1 MNGKTISRNIF
12 EMLVKH
18 LVDIEE
24 LRGLT
29 LNRYYPDI
37 TKEREMFENLLH
49 SYTSMIE
56 EFINSAKPTDNMVD
70 DCPFIIIGSIV
81 ELENLENGEVE
92 IYQIV
97 SPFTMSMH
105 SDIDAA
111 SFLSPMGRELILKK
125 KMDWVVIQNQT
136 RQTRYVIKSI
146 NIADEL
152 LVFIQKEG

>member
-1 MNGKTISRNIF
+1 MNDKTISRNVF
-12 EMLVKH
+12 EVLVKH

-29 LNRYYPDI
+29 LNQHYPDI

-49 SYTSMIE
+49 SYTRMIE
-56 EFINSAKPTDNMVD
+56 EFINSAKPTDDMED
-70 DCPFIIIGSIV
+70 ACPFIIIGSIV
-81 ELENLENGEVE
+81 ELENLEDGEVE

-111 SFLSPMGRELILKK
+111 SFLSPVGRELILKK
-125 KMDWVVIQNQT
+125 KTDRVVIENPTGQT
-136 RQTRYVIKSI
+136 HYVIRSI

-152 LVFIQKEG
+152 LAFIQKEG